1 MIESYEITKEYES
14 QKNGEEQIGEII
26 ISVSIDDKMYDV
38 LFEFVRRG
46 TAPSE
51 HTIFPTGAESEIY
64 AWPKNKI
71 PDYLTVDIGTD
82 KALDTVFSVPPEI
95 NLLDKEYKNAE
106 STDNPFI
113 NDPNR

>member
-1 MIESYEITKEYES
+1 MIESYQITKEYKSRED
-14 QKNGEEQIGEII
+14 GEEQIGEII
-26 ISVSIDDKMYDV
+26 ISVFIDDKIHNV

-51 HTIFPTGAESEIY
+51 HTIFPTNAESEIY

-95 NLLDKEYKNAE
+95 NLLTKEYKNAE
-106 STDNPFI
+106 STDIPFI
-113 NDPNR
+113 ND